1 MILGPQKSKIF
12 GGLKKMK
19 IVGLVGSP
27 RKGSNIEILIE
38 EALKGAN
45 EAGAETKSFNLSEMD
60 IAPCKACMNCKSN
73 AGECA
78 TSDDMQIIY
87 KEIKKADAFILG
99 SPVYMWQMSAQAKI
113 FTDRLYAFMGT
124 GFEEKYGKKDMALI
138 FSQGNP
144 DENMFREYFNY
155 TRNLFGFLGYNVV
168 DMLSSSG
175 NLVHGVVKDKKDVLQ
190 KARKIGKDMVN
201 AD

>member
-1 MILGPQKSKIF
+1 MKVLGLI
-12 GGLKKMK
+12 
-19 IVGLVGSP
+19 GSP
-27 RKGSNIEILIE
+27 RKGSNTEILIE
-38 EALKGAN
+38 EALRGAK
-45 EAGAETKSFNLSEMD
+45 EANAETKSYNLSEMN
-60 IAPCKACMNCKSN
+60 IAPCKACMKCRN

-78 TSDDMQIIY
+78 TNDDMQIIY
-87 KEIKKADAFILG
+87 EEIKKTDSFILA

-168 DMLSSSG
+168 DMLTAPG
-175 NLVHGVVKDKKDVLQ
+175 NLVHGAVKNKKDIL
-190 KARKIGKDMVN
+190 KKTKKMGENLVN

>member
-1 MILGPQKSKIF
+1 
-12 GGLKKMK
+12 MK
-19 IVGLVGSP
+19 VIGLVGSP
-27 RKGSNIEILIE
+27 RNGSNTEILIK
-38 EALKGAN
+38 EALRGAN

-60 IAPCKACMNCKSN
+60 INPCKACMNCKRH

-78 TSDDMQIIY
+78 TADDMQIIY
-87 KEIKKADAFILG
+87 DEIKKADAFILG

-155 TRNLFGFLGYNVV
+155 TKNLFGFLGYNVV
-168 DMLSSSG
+168 DMLSASG
-175 NLVHGVVKDKKDVLQ
+175 NLVFGAVKDKEDVLQ
-190 KARKIGKDMVN
+190 KARDMGENLVN